1 MTQNIGGTHAPSAPP
16 PSSYTYVGGC
26 MCEYIALYIVG
37 MDDSEG
43 GGGELHGN
51 DHQPIYD

>member
-1 MTQNIGGTHAPSAPP
+1 MHPVPPP